1 MAATQ
6 TSNVGRV
13 EEIQGVVIEAVFPDA
28 LPEINHAITIDR
40 GDQGTLVCEV
50 QQILGDDRVRAVAMD
65 TTDGLARGTE
75 VTDTG
80 GPISVPVGE
89 VTLGRIFNLLGEPI
103 DLGDPIEVK
112 ERWPIHRPAPTVEDL
127 TPTTEMFETGIK
139 VVDLLAPYAQ
149 GGKVGLFGGAGVGK
163 TVLIQE
169 LINNLAQEHG
179 GLSAFCGVGERSR
192 EGNDLWLEM
201 KESGVIDKTML
212 VFGQMNE
219 PPGARMRVAL
229 SGLTL
234 AEYFRDV
241 EGQDV
246 LLFIDNIFRFVQ
258 AGSEV
263 SALLGRM
270 PSQVGYQPTLESE
283 MGQLQERITSTRN
296 GSVTS
301 VQAIYVPADDL
312 TDPAPASVFAHLNA
326 TTVLS
331 RSISE
336 KGIYPAV
343 DPLDSSST
351 ILKPDVVGEE
361 HYRVATE
368 VKEILQRYKEL
379 QDIIAILGIDELSDE
394 DKLTVQRARR
404 IERFLSQPFFVAE
417 QFTGTA
423 GVYVP
428 IAESIRGFKEILEGR
443 HDDIPE
449 SAFFLKGS
457 IDQVVEDAK
466 GSSKEDEDEGEASER
481 ENAQAGGD
489 AGEEDE

>member
-1 MAATQ
+1 MEATTTAPEQ
-6 TSNVGRV
+6 QRTDGRTVGRI
-13 EEIQGVVIEAVFPDA
+13 EEIQGVVIEAVFPDE
-28 LPEINHAITIDR
+28 LPEINTALEIRRDSNPEEAE
-40 GDQGTLVCEV
+40 GVSAGTGTVLVCEV
-50 QQILGDDRVRAVAMD
+50 QQHLGDDRVRAVAMD

-75 VTDTG
+75 VLDTG

-103 DLGDPIEVK
+103 DLAGDIEVK
-112 ERWPIHRPAPTVEDL
+112 ERWPIHRDAPTVENL
-127 TPTTEMFETGIK
+127 TPTTEIFETGIK
-139 VVDLLAPYAQ
+139 VIDLLAPYAK

-163 TVLIQE
+163 TVIIQE
-169 LINNLAQEHG
+169 LIHNLAKEHG

-201 KESGVIDKTML
+201 TESGVIEKTML

-229 SGLTL
+229 SGLTM
-234 AEYFRDV
+234 AEYFR
-241 EGQDV
+241 EQGQDV

-270 PSQVGYQPTLESE
+270 PSQVGYQPTLETE
-283 MGQLQERITSTRN
+283 MGQLQERITSTRQ

-331 RSISE
+331 RAISE

-343 DPLDSSST
+343 DPLDSTST
-351 ILKPDVVGEE
+351 ILKPDTLGQE
-361 HYRVATE
+361 HFDVANG
-368 VKEILQRYKEL
+368 VKQILQRYKEL

-394 DKLTVQRARR
+394 DKVTVQRARKL
-404 IERFLSQPFFVAE
+404 ERFLSQPFSVAE
-417 QFTGTA
+417 QFTGTP
-423 GVYVP
+423 GEYVP
-428 IAESIRGFKEILEGR
+428 IAETVRSFREILDGQ
-443 HDDIPE
+443 HDELPE
-449 SAFFLKGS
+449 SAFFMKGT
-457 IDQVVEDAK
+457 IDQAVEAANR
-466 GSSKEDEDEGEASER
+466 G
-481 ENAQAGGD
+481 
-489 AGEEDE
+489 